1 MDIRT
6 LSLFQHLAHSLHFS
20 RTANA
25 MYVSPST
32 LSRAIQRLEEEC
44 GADLF
49 IRNNRSV
56 KLTAIGK
63 QVLDFC
69 DEFLMAWQ
77 ELKQDIDQH
86 NEALR
91 GELTIFCSVTASIS
105 HLPSL
110 LDGFRFQYPQ
120 VEIKLFTGDPGESE
134 QWVLGQK
141 SDLAFAIHT
150 PHFPK
155 ELTFYE
161 LDRIPLVLATPSS
174 MGIHSIKDI
183 SWKDTPMVLPES
195 GPSKRIVQN
204 WLQEH
209 DIKPNIYANVG
220 GNEAIASMVA
230 LGCGIGFIPKIV
242 LQHSVISNKI
252 NMLEV
257 PDIEP
262 YRLGLTCLVK
272 RAEEPAINA
281 FLHQLPGNKEV
292 YP

>member
-44 GADLF
+44 GAELF
-49 IRNNRSV
+49 IRDNRTV

-63 QVLDFC
+63 QMLEFC
-69 DEFLMAWQ
+69 EEFLSAW
-77 ELKQDIDQH
+77 EALKQDIDEH

-91 GELTIFCSVTASIS
+91 GELKLFCSVTASIS
-105 HLPSL
+105 HLPGL
-110 LDGFRFQYPQ
+110 LDGFRSQYPQ

-134 QWVLGQK
+134 HWVLQKK
-141 SDLAFAIHT
+141 SDLAIAIHT
-150 PHFPK
+150 PNFPK

-161 LDRIPLVLATPSS
+161 LDRIPLVLISPTN
-174 MGIHSIKDI
+174 MGINNAQDI
-183 SWKDTPMVLPES
+183 NWKTAPVVLPET

-204 WLQEH
+204 WFQQH
-209 DIKPNIYANVG
+209 NIKPNIYANVG
-220 GNEAIASMVA
+220 GNEAIVSMVA
-230 LGCGIGFIPKIV
+230 LGCGIGFVPKIV
-242 LQHSVISNKI
+242 VQHSVISNKI
-252 NMLEV
+252 SMLEI

-262 YRLGLTCLVK
+262 YRLGLSCLVK
-272 RAEEPAINA
+272 REEEPAIKA
-281 FLHQLPGNKEV
+281 FIRQLP
-292 YP
+292 